1 MFLNSILKSKYGV
14 DIFNS
19 NIDENMT
26 ISDFLQNGIIQEIS
40 SDSDLMKN
48 WLRYEYFEVDER
60 VAKWENYSN

>member
-1 MFLNSILKSKYGV
+1 MFLNSVFKTKYGV
-14 DIFNS
+14 DIFDTSIN
-19 NIDENMT
+19 ENMT
-26 ISDFLQNGIIQEIS
+26 IEDFLQNGIIQEIS